1 MNASLDEAQAGINVA
16 RENINN
22 LSYPEDT
29 TLTVGSEEELK
40 TLLIKLKEESEKVG
54 LKLYIPK
61 TKIMTSGLITSWQ
74 TDGETMKQ

>member
-29 TLTVGSEEELK
+29 TLMVGSEEELK